1 MEGGGGSKRK
11 KVRGEFYNKGK
22 KLLTKEK
29 REGEKVEKG
38 EVKKMKRKSRK
49 GCTEHQSIRGLPW

>member
-29 REGEKVEKG
+29 REGEKVEKDA
-38 EVKKMKRKSRK
+38 
-49 GCTEHQSIRGLPW
+49 QNIRVSGDFPGSPVARTP